1 MKTVVIWLPE
11 DAPRMAAGISD
22 PVFDEGLNRLSCP
35 DIPTAVLL
43 INDARSRVD
52 FFPTGDYPDLGPAVA
67 SPR

>member
-11 DAPRMAAGISD
+11 DAPRMAAGIPD
-22 PVFDEGLNRLSCP
+22 PVFDEGLSRLSYP

-43 INDARSRVD
+43 INDARSRVN
-52 FFPTGDYPDLGPAVA
+52 FFRTGDYPDLGLAVS